1 MSIGKGFTLVEM
13 VVVIAIISIC
23 SVGVVTGYTYI
34 AKQEMLQCAYEVQS
48 IIEIMQQKA
57 ALKNRTY
64 TLERNE
70 VNGESVLIVSTNTLE
85 ESRYT
90 VPKGLMLYIGTEE
103 NYFKGGKKIC
113 FTKDVSPSESGTL
126 TIWHKRIPYHLPI
139 TVRPVTGLV
148 TIYPIENNPG
158 GKSFEEYISNRL
170 YGVW

>member
-48 IIEIMQQKA
+48 IVEVMQQKA
-57 ALKNRTY
+57 ALGNRTY
-64 TLERNE
+64 TLERHE
-70 VNGESVLIVSTNTLE
+70 VDGQSVLVVSANILE
-85 ESRYT
+85 ESNYT
-90 VPKGLMLYIGTEE
+90 VPKGLMLYIGTEK
-103 NYFKGGKKIC
+103 NYFESGKKIC
-113 FTKDVSPSESGTL
+113 FPKDVSPSESGTM
-126 TIWHKRIPYHLPI
+126 TIWHKRIPYHLRI
-139 TVRPVTGLV
+139 TIRPVTGLV